1 MFVVKTP
8 LIGLVDH
15 VNTYVMKAND
25 EDIVIDAGPDLF
37 LSIMA
42 LRKNMKKLNVRLDR
56 SLFIATHAHRD
67 HIGATQKL
75 AATSKVYIGYNELRK
90 LASDEGQARE
100 VLAFAVENGFPKH
113 LAKGI
118 IRLMLEVRL
127 KDSLELVPLRDGD
140 VLELGH
146 YKLKCVETPGHTH
159 GHVCLY
165 DQDKRVLFSG
175 DHVLRDITPNISSW
189 SYEEDS
195 LSAYLLSLKR
205 LRDLDPI
212 IVLPGHGRP
221 LKDLKKR
228 VQELVN
234 HHEERL
240 LEIIE
245 ILKVRSG
252 DAYWISSKVKWK
264 TQHPSWRY
272 TSILYKWLTFG
283 ETLAHLNF
291 LAKLGVVDRKVVK
304 GKTIYQIVDVDATEV
319 VKKVVASLFFSTP

>member
-90 LASDEGQARE
+90 LVSDEGQARE

-127 KDSLELVPLRDGD
+127 KNSLELVPLRDGD
-140 VLELGH
+140 TLELGH
-146 YKLKCVETPGHTH
+146 YKLECVETPGHTH

-205 LRDLDPI
+205 LLDLDPI

-264 TQHPSWRY
+264 MQHPSWGY
-272 TSILYKWLTFG
+272 TSILYKWLAFG

-304 GKTIYQIVDVDATEV
+304 GKTIYQIVNVNAAEV